1 MSTDQRGPQ
10 RESLG
15 FKVTPNQSRLG
26 RSHLQM
32 AILVLSSR
40 MKEMIIRT
48 DLVIAYRLS
57 KRKRDSA
64 AWATSAMTFRNL
76 AQSLHHLCNQN
87 DNSRVDCVSPTF
99 DSAVQSR
106 HVDTLY
112 LAHVCNSVWLHV
124 LFHDT
129 PQLLQV
135 YCLDLIT
142 FVTNRSLSHADRI
155 VDSFLCCVSCGLK

>member
-1 MSTDQRGPQ
+1 MTD
-10 RESLG
+10 
-15 FKVTPNQSRLG
+15 
-26 RSHLQM
+26 
-32 AILVLSSR
+32 
-40 MKEMIIRT
+40 MIIRT

-64 AWATSAMTFRNL
+64 AWATSTMTLRKL
-76 AQSLHHLCNQN
+76 AQSPHHLCNQN
-87 DNSRVDCVSPTF
+87 YNLRVDRASPTF

-112 LAHVCNSVWLHV
+112 LAHDRNSIWLHV

-142 FVTNRSLSHADRI
+142 FVTNRSSSHADRI